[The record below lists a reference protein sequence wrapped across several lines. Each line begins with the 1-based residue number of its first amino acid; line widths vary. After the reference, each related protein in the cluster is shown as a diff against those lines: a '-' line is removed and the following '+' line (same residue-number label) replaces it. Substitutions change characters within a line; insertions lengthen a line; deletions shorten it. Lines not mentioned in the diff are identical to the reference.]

1 MVWLLLPIGGFLD
14 NPTGEDLVA
23 AYQGNQA
30 VYFYI
35 PYFVG
40 AIAAV
45 SLVVLATA
53 LRSVFIESEG
63 VPGHLTTLFYAPV
76 VVFALAQLF
85 ATAAFLAGV
94 ATALFNDN
102 PNARLTAGIDATV
115 SNAGLIGLG
124 LGQFL
129 LSLGLVA
136 SAIIVLRS
144 RVLGVW
150 FAWLSIAMAV
160 LALLVIPLF
169 IGSLAPVVWALSAAI
184 ALITRPK
191 LEP

>member
-1 MVWLLLPIGGFLD
+1 
-14 NPTGEDLVA
+14 
-23 AYQGNQA
+23 
-30 VYFYI
+30 
-35 PYFVG
+35 
-40 AIAAV
+40 
-45 SLVVLATA
+45 
-53 LRSVFIESEG
+53 
-63 VPGHLTTLFYAPV
+63 
-76 VVFALAQLF
+76 
-85 ATAAFLAGV
+85 
-94 ATALFNDN
+94 
-102 PNARLTAGIDATV
+102 
-115 SNAGLIGLG
+115 LG